1 MRARFEAGLD
11 KRNAVNEAEK
21 DGIVADSHSVRLAL
35 MDKVYSGK
43 ITLEQAQ
50 KELATIK
57 KNAKKNGLLTRS
69 QAFNNG

>member
-1 MRARFEAGLD
+1 MRTRFEAGLD

-35 MDKVYSGK
+35 MDKVYSGE

>member
-1 MRARFEAGLD
+1 MRSRFEAGLD